1 MSDNFFELVPAI
13 ADPAEKSAFSSV
25 FTHLHDEFFA
35 SPLSLDHYS
44 KSKTIHLFHA
54 RLKEKQPHHEE
65 NTSLCDCINTFFWL
79 ISDREFLFA
88 QARER
93 GELIG
98 CCRSHRAYHLNRSA
112 VLDNLRRSGS
122 TPAEFRRKAIE
133 RIQWHLID
141 ESPREWGTL
150 SKERQKQLLTVLSE
164 TVEFCRAKNH
174 KVYQLYLPYSNDEVY
189 PEPARLSAALH
200 KLSVQ
205 AKPVFCTHA
214 RIHGS
219 FPELYTELLVHRK
232 ISRTCF
238 LMDGK
243 NIPIREF
250 LSKNLPSSQRLN
262 RRQLE
267 LLVFDIFPLYIREE
281 RANAELH
288 KLNQQQNKLSTALS
302 AAQFQRFEA
311 CKASFAALKAQWD
324 AAVAVL
330 SQLRPALAL
339 ILEDSSRYD
348 SLPPLARLIYDHCTP
363 KLKNSMNYSVD
374 ILIHANLLSRPE
386 WHKQRPMQ
394 RYAALVN
401 DLAQYM
407 QEQNFEPWSPE
418 WIAQIDALLLFTGFH
433 TFALQH
439 PKALN
444 MSLHK
449 ESWLSSELL
458 IRKVYAAI
466 KECVSYDITDCL
478 SFDPTI
484 LSRSAVKQWLKQPYT
499 SLAALGKAALTDRD
513 LKQYRRLFES
523 PKTSRAEIRQ
533 FLEKL
538 YPKFD
543 WTEISLPTD
552 RRFAK
557 KHYRTGLRYLLIE
570 YTLLQRLA
578 EESRSQLRESF
589 CLLCNDLLVQSDLA
603 NKSNSQ

>member
-13 ADPAEKSAFSSV
+13 ADPAEKSAFSSL

-44 KSKTIHLFHA
+44 KSKTIHLFHT

-65 NTSLCDCINTFFWL
+65 NTSPYDCLNTFFWL
-79 ISDREFLFA
+79 ISDRELLFA
-88 QARER
+88 QTRER
-93 GELIG
+93 GDLIR
-98 CCRSHRAYHLNRSA
+98 CCRSHRAYHVNRSA
-112 VLDNLRRSGS
+112 VLENLRRSGS

-133 RIQWHLID
+133 HIQWHLID
-141 ESPREWGTL
+141 ESPREWRTL
-150 SKERQKQLLTVLSE
+150 SADQREQLLISLSE
-164 TVEFCRAKNH
+164 TVDFCRKRHH
-174 KVYQLYLPYSNDEVY
+174 KVHQLYVPYSSDEVY

-205 AKPVFCTHA
+205 AKPVVCTHA

-250 LSKNLPSSQRLN
+250 LSKNIPSSQRLN

-281 RANAELH
+281 HANAELH
-288 KLNQQQNKLSTALS
+288 KLNQQQNKLSAALS
-302 AAQFQRFEA
+302 AAQFQQFKA
-311 CKASFAALKAQWD
+311 CNASFASLKAQWD

-330 SQLRPALAL
+330 SQLRTALAL

-374 ILIHANLLSRPE
+374 TLIHANLLSRPE
-386 WHKQRPMQ
+386 WHKQRPIQ

-407 QEQNFEPWSPE
+407 QEQNFDPHSPQ

-433 TFALQH
+433 TFALKY

-444 MSLHK
+444 MSRYK
-449 ESWLSSELL
+449 QDWFSSELL
-458 IRKVYAAI
+458 IRKVYAEI
-466 KECVSYDITDCL
+466 RECVSYDITDCL

-484 LSRSAVKQWLKQPYT
+484 LSRSAVKQWLKKPYT
-499 SLAALGKAALTDRD
+499 SVAALSKAALTDRD

-523 PKTSRAEIRQ
+523 PKTSRAEMRQ

-543 WTEISLPTD
+543 WTEISLPTN

-557 KHYRTGLRYLLIE
+557 EHYRTGLRYLLIE

-578 EESRSQLRESF
+578 EESRDQLRESF
-589 CLLCNDLLVQSDLA
+589 CLLCNDMLVQSDLA
-603 NKSNSQ
+603 NKSNSR